1 MVALGSTGGR
11 MVRASG
17 CKQPRT
23 KGQIEAEVTQGL
35 IRFTRERMGRGP
47 GDIRTRIVHDM
58 VIVRMAD
65 VLTPAERALVQSG
78 DTELLKQLLSR
89 LLESGRPELD
99 RMLQEATGCGIAS
112 MYSDLCAERGERL
125 IVFVLS
131 GDPESRWQ

>member
-1 MVALGSTGGR
+1 MN
-11 MVRASG
+11 MASG
-17 CKQPRT
+17 YNQSRT
-23 KGQIEAEVTQGL
+23 KGQTEAAVTQGL

-65 VLTPAERALVQSG
+65 VLTPAERALVQTG
-78 DTELLKQLLSR
+78 DTELLKQLGSR

-99 RMLQEATGCGIAS
+99 RMLQEATGYGIAS
-112 MYSDLCAERGERL
+112 MYSDLCTEREERL

-131 GDPESRWQ
+131 GDPEPRWQ

>member
-1 MVALGSTGGR
+1 MN
-11 MVRASG
+11 RASG
-17 CKQPRT
+17 CKQSRT
-23 KGQIEAEVTQGL
+23 KGQTEAEVTQGL

-65 VLTPAERALVQSG
+65 VLTPAERALVKTG
-78 DTELLKQLLSR
+78 DTELLKTLGSR

-99 RMLQEATGCGIAS
+99 RMLQAATGYGIAS
-112 MYSDLCAERGERL
+112 MYSDLCTQRGERL

-131 GDPESRWQ
+131 GDPEPQWQ